1 MMEPQK
7 VRRLVL
13 KGLKNY
19 KNDGEQSCE
28 VADFACEL
36 K

>member
-1 MMEPQK
+1 MMEPQIG
-7 VRRLVL
+7 L
-13 KGLKNY
+13 KGIEKTI